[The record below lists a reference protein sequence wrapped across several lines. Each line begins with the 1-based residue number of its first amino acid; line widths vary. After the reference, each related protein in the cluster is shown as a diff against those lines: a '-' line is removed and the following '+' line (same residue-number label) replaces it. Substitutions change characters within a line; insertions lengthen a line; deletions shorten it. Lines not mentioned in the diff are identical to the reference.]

1 VPLSALNDEQLS
13 AATASP
19 GHNLIIASAGTG
31 KTSTIVGRIA
41 HLLQSGIEPSKILL
55 LTFTNKAAG
64 EMIARLERFFPK
76 KVVSKIESG
85 TFHAVSYRWLKEIHP
100 NLVLKQP
107 SELKTL
113 FRSIYEKRNFERMN
127 LPLVPFSATYLYEMY
142 SLYQNASLDGFD
154 TWFLEKYPEHEVI
167 MDAYMHI
174 IEEFEAEKI
183 TYGFA
188 SFNDLL
194 LRIKA
199 HLEEHSIPFNEVLV
213 DEYQDTNTLQSALI
227 DSLKPKSLFC
237 VGDYDQ
243 SIYAF
248 NGANIE
254 NIATFSKRYP
264 NAEVFTLK
272 MNYRS
277 TAPILSLANRVIE
290 RNERIYPKKLEVG
303 RHGKSYSPRLL
314 IYNDLFEQYQAIAH
328 SIKHTHVPSNDIAVI
343 FRNNSSADGIEA
355 SLREIG
361 IACKRKGG
369 TSFFDTKEIKFLLD
383 ILSLLINPK
392 DMMAF
397 IHIFEYAPGVG
408 SALSK
413 ELFKCFNHFGSGSFM
428 QGVLYP
434 IEKEL
439 PKLKPNKNV
448 QLGLFDDD
456 HEIGSATRFKH
467 LNLLPEVY
475 SHPILKHPKLIQ
487 DGVKFFNNFYSLTRA
502 VRSEENPEKILQ
514 IVIASKLYEGII
526 EMLSS
531 QRGRLKNG
539 EIDEEKKKTARE
551 RIIQKARLLLDL
563 SRQYKELSRF
573 VNAMVLGGGELSEG
587 EGVNLLTVHA
597 SKGLEFSEVYA
608 VDLVD
613 GRFPNRKMMSSIEEE
628 RRLFYVAVTR
638 AKDKL
643 YLSLATYD
651 KVKKIEY
658 KPSQFLYEAGLIKGE
673 FMEPE
678 PKTKRRRKQL
688 KPLDL
693 PSWRSCL
700 ALCFIYINP

>member
-1 VPLSALNDEQLS
+1 VPLSSLNDEQLS
-13 AATASP
+13 AATAP
-19 GHNLIIASAGTG
+19 LGHNLIIASAGTG

-41 HLLQSGIEPSKILL
+41 HLLQSGMEPQKILL

-85 TFHAVSYRWLKEIHP
+85 TFHAVSYRWLKQLHP
-100 NLVLKQP
+100 NLALKQP

-127 LPLVPFSATYLYEMY
+127 LAVAPFSATYLYEMY

-154 TWFLEKYPEHEVI
+154 VWFLEKYPEHEVL

-174 IEEFEAEKI
+174 IEEFEAEKEA
-183 TYGFA
+183 YGFA

-194 LRIKA
+194 LRMKA
-199 HLEEHSIPFNEVLV
+199 HAKQTQIPFDEVLV

-227 DSLKPKSLFC
+227 DALKPSSLFC

-254 NIATFSKRYP
+254 NIATFAKRYP
-264 NAEVFTLK
+264 NAKVFTLK
-272 MNYRS
+272 TNYRS

-303 RHGKSYSPRLL
+303 RHGKTHPPRLL
-314 IYNDLFEQYQAIAH
+314 MYNDLFEQYQAIAH
-328 SIKHTHVPSNDIAVI
+328 SIKHTHVPNNDIAVI

-355 SLREIG
+355 SLREMG
-361 IACKRKGG
+361 ISCKRKGG
-369 TSFFDTKEIKFLLD
+369 TSFFDAKEIKFLLD
-383 ILSLLINPK
+383 LLSLLVNPK

-397 IHIFEYAPGVG
+397 IHIFEYAGGVG

-413 ELFKCFNHFGSGSFM
+413 EMFQCFLHFGRGSM
-428 QGVLYP
+428 REGILSP

-439 PKLKPNKNV
+439 PKLNPTKNV

-456 HEIGSATRFKH
+456 FEIGTATRFKH
-467 LNLLPEVY
+467 LDLLPEVY
-475 SHPILKHPKLIQ
+475 AHPILKHPRLTQ
-487 DGVKFFNNFYSLTRA
+487 EGVKFFDRFYRFLSNIEY
-502 VRSEENPEKILQ
+502 EEAPANVLRK
-514 IVIASKLYEGII
+514 AFSSKLYEGII
-526 EMLSS
+526 EILST

-551 RIIQKARLLLDL
+551 RIVTKANLLLNL
-563 SRQYKELSRF
+563 ARPYRELGRF

-597 SKGLEFSEVYA
+597 SKGLEFPEVYV

-613 GRFPNRKMMSSIEEE
+613 GRFPNRRMMSSIEEE

-643 YLSLATYD
+643 YLSLAKYD
-651 KVKKIEY
+651 KVKKAEY
-658 KPSQFLYEAGLIKGE
+658 VPSQFLHEAGLIQGE
-673 FMEPE
+673 FVEPE
-678 PKTKRRRKQL
+678 SKKSKQ
-688 KPLDL
+688 KA
-693 PSWRSCL
+693 S
-700 ALCFIYINP
+700 

>member
-1 VPLSALNDEQLS
+1 MPLSSLNEEQLS
-13 AATASP
+13 AATAP
-19 GHNLIIASAGTG
+19 FGYNLIIASAGTG

-41 HLLQSGIEPSKILL
+41 HLLHSGVEPSKILL

-100 NLVLKQP
+100 NLALKQP

-127 LPLVPFSATYLYEMY
+127 LTIQPFSATYLYEMY
-142 SLYQNASLDGFD
+142 SLYQNASLESFD
-154 TWFLEKYPEHEVI
+154 VWFLEKYPEHELV
-167 MDAYMHI
+167 MDVYMDI
-174 IEEFEAEKI
+174 AQEFEREK
-183 TYGFA
+183 TDYGFA

-194 LRIKA
+194 LRMKS
-199 HLEEHSIPFNEVLV
+199 HLEEKIIPFQEVLV

-227 DSLKPKSLFC
+227 DALKPKSLFC

-254 NIATFSKRYP
+254 NIGTFSKRYAR
-264 NAEVFTLK
+264 AEVYTLK
-272 MNYRS
+272 TNYRS

-303 RHGKSYSPRLL
+303 RDGKTYPPRLL
-314 IYNDLFEQYQAIAH
+314 MYNDLFEQYQSIAH
-328 SIKHTHVPSNDIAVI
+328 SIKTTHVPSDQIAVI

-355 SLREIG
+355 SLREVG

-369 TSFFDTKEIKFLLD
+369 TSFFDAKEIKFLLD
-383 ILSLLINPK
+383 LLALLVNPK

-397 IHIFEYAPGVG
+397 IHIFEYASGVG

-413 ELFKCFNHFGSGSFM
+413 EFFQCFLHFGNGNFI

-434 IEKEL
+434 QVNDL
-439 PKLKPNKNV
+439 PKLHPNKNV

-456 HEIGSATRFKH
+456 NEIGSASRFTH
-467 LNLLPEVY
+467 LELDQRVQR
-475 SHPILKHPKLIQ
+475 HPVLKHPKIIQ
-487 DGVKFFNNFYSLTRA
+487 DGVKFFNHFYLFISLVQHMQSPSEVVRA
-502 VRSEENPEKILQ
+502 AL
-514 IVIASKLYEGII
+514 ASKLYEGII
-526 EMLSS
+526 EMLSN
-531 QRGRLKNG
+531 QRGRLKSG
-539 EIDEEKKKTARE
+539 EIDQEKKRQAKE
-551 RIIQKARLLLDL
+551 RIQRKARLLLDL
-563 SRQYKELSRF
+563 SRQYKELRRF
-573 VNAMVLGGGELSEG
+573 VNAMVLGGNELSEG
-587 EGVNLLTVHA
+587 DGVNLLTVHA
-597 SKGLEFSEVYA
+597 SKGLEFSEVYV

-613 GRFPNRKMMSSIEEE
+613 GRFPNRKMMSSVEEE

-638 AKDKL
+638 AKDRL
-643 YLSLATYD
+643 YLSLAKYD
-651 KVKKIEY
+651 KMKKVDY
-658 KPSQFLYEAGLIKGE
+658 KPSQFLHEAGLVKGE
-673 FMEPE
+673 FKE
-678 PKTKRRRKQL
+678 
-688 KPLDL
+688 
-693 PSWRSCL
+693 
-700 ALCFIYINP
+700 

>member
-1 VPLSALNDEQLS
+1 LPLSSLNEEQLS
-13 AATASP
+13 AATAP
-19 GHNLIIASAGTG
+19 LGHNLIIASAGTG

-41 HLLQSGIEPSKILL
+41 HLLQSGVEPSSILL

-64 EMIARLERFFPK
+64 EMIARLERYFPK
-76 KVVSKIESG
+76 KIVSKIESG
-85 TFHAVSYRWLKEIHP
+85 TFHAVSYRWLKELHP
-100 NLVLKQP
+100 NLALKQP

-127 LPLVPFSATYLYEMY
+127 LPLAPFSATYLYEMY

-154 TWFLEKYPEHEVI
+154 EWFLEKYPEHEI
-167 MDAYMHI
+167 LMDAYMDI
-174 IEEFEAEKI
+174 TEEFEREKI
-183 TYGFA
+183 DYGFA

-194 LRIKA
+194 LRMKS
-199 HLEEHSIPFNEVLV
+199 HLEVKTIPFKEVLV

-227 DSLKPKSLFC
+227 DTLKPHSLFC

-254 NIATFSKRYP
+254 NIATYSKRYP
-264 NAEVFTLK
+264 DAEVFTLK
-272 MNYRS
+272 TNYRS

-303 RHGKSYSPRLL
+303 RHGKTHPPRLL
-314 IYNDLFEQYQAIAH
+314 MYNDLFEQYQSIAH
-328 SIKHTHVPSNDIAVI
+328 NIKQTHVPNEQIAVI

-361 IACKRKGG
+361 IPCKRKGG
-369 TSFFDTKEIKFLLD
+369 TSFFDAKEIKFLLD
-383 ILSLLINPK
+383 LLSLLVNPK

-397 IHIFEYAPGVG
+397 IHVFEYANGVG

-413 ELFKCFNHFGSGSFM
+413 EFFQCFLHFGNGSFM

-434 IEKEL
+434 KVHDL
-439 PKLKPNKNV
+439 PKLNPNKNV

-467 LNLLPEVY
+467 LDLPHEVY
-475 SHPILKHPKLIQ
+475 SHPLLKHPKIIQ
-487 DGVKFFNNFYSLTRA
+487 DGIKFFRDFHIFMNT
-502 VRSEENPEKILQ
+502 VKGENDPAKILRTA
-514 IVIASKLYEGII
+514 ISSKLYEGII
-526 EMLSS
+526 DMLST
-531 QRGRLKNG
+531 QRGRLKSG
-539 EIDEEKKKTARE
+539 EIDSEKKKQAKD
-551 RIIQKARLLLDL
+551 RILGKARLLLEL
-563 SRQYKELSRF
+563 ARQYRDLRRF

-597 SKGLEFSEVYA
+597 SKGLEFPEVYV

-643 YLSLATYD
+643 YLSLAKYD
-651 KVKKIEY
+651 KMKKMDY
-658 KPSQFLYEAGLIKGE
+658 KASQFLHEAGLIKE
-673 FMEPE
+673 VFVEPGKE
-678 PKTKRRRKQL
+678 KKK
-688 KPLDL
+688 
-693 PSWRSCL
+693 S
-700 ALCFIYINP
+700 

>member
-1 VPLSALNDEQLS
+1 LPLSSLNAEQLS
-13 AATASP
+13 AATAP
-19 GHNLIIASAGTG
+19 LGHNLIIASAGTG
-31 KTSTIVGRIA
+31 KTSTIVGRIG
-41 HLLQSGIEPSKILL
+41 HLLQSGVEPSSILL

-64 EMIARLERFFPK
+64 EMLARLERYFPK

-85 TFHAVSYRWLKEIHP
+85 TFHAVSYRWLKELHP
-100 NLVLKQP
+100 NLALKQP

-127 LPLVPFSATYLYEMY
+127 LPLAPFSATYLYEMY

-154 TWFLEKYPEHEVI
+154 EWFLEKYPDHEI
-167 MDAYMHI
+167 LMDAYMDI
-174 IEEFEAEKI
+174 TEEFEREKVD
-183 TYGFA
+183 YGFA

-194 LRIKA
+194 LRMKA
-199 HLEEHSIPFNEVLV
+199 HLEEKTIPFEEVLV

-227 DSLKPKSLFC
+227 DTLKPKSLFC

-254 NIATFSKRYP
+254 NIATYSKRYP
-264 NAEVFTLK
+264 DAEVFTLK
-272 MNYRS
+272 TNYRS

-303 RHGKSYSPRLL
+303 RHGKTHPPKLL
-314 IYNDLFEQYQAIAH
+314 MYNDLFEQYQAIAH
-328 SIKHTHVPSNDIAVI
+328 SIKHTHVPNNDIAVI

-355 SLREIG
+355 SLRELG
-361 IACKRKGG
+361 ITCKRKGG
-369 TSFFDTKEIKFLLD
+369 TSFFDAKEIKFLLD
-383 ILSLLINPK
+383 LLSLLVNPK

-397 IHIFEYAPGVG
+397 IHVFEYASGVG

-413 ELFKCFNHFGSGSFM
+413 EFFQCFLHFGNGSFM

-434 IEKEL
+434 QVHDL
-439 PKLKPNKNV
+439 PKLNPNKNV

-456 HEIGSATRFKH
+456 HEIGSASRFKH
-467 LNLLPEVY
+467 LDLPPHINA
-475 SHPILKHPKLIQ
+475 HPLLKHPKIIQ
-487 DGVKFFNNFYSLTRA
+487 DGVKFFKDFHTLMRTLKQQSSPA
-502 VRSEENPEKILQ
+502 EILQ
-514 IVIASKLYEGII
+514 TAISSKLYDGIV
-526 EMLSS
+526 EMLST
-531 QRGRLKNG
+531 QRGRLKSG
-539 EIDEEKKKTARE
+539 EVDKEKKKLSRE
-551 RIIQKARLLLDL
+551 RIQRKARLLLDL
-563 SRQYKELSRF
+563 SRQYKELGRF

-597 SKGLEFSEVYA
+597 SKGLEFPEVYV

-643 YLSLATYD
+643 YLSLAKFD
-651 KVKKIEY
+651 RVKKIDY
-658 KPSQFLYEAGLIKGE
+658 KPSQFLHEAGLVKGE
-673 FMEPE
+673 FVEPE
-678 PKTKRRRKQL
+678 PKEKKQ
-688 KPLDL
+688 KKIKEE
-693 PSWRSCL
+693 S
-700 ALCFIYINP
+700 Y